1 MLSKRWTLTVVCAA
15 TAMLMLDIAVVN
27 TALNPIA
34 RDLHTSLGALRWII
48 DAYTL
53 TLAAAV
59 LSAGS
64 LADRFGRRRLFIGGL
79 ALFTLASGGCAAAGS
94 IGVLDAARAVQ
105 GLGAA
110 VMFAVS
116 LAILAD
122 AFPGVTERR
131 QALAAYGATIGGA
144 FAVGPLVGGALASG
158 LGWRWIFLVNL
169 PLGVA
174 CLVATRRSVRE
185 SRDPATPPVDVAGQ
199 AALAVSL
206 FALVFGMLQ
215 ANDRGWGDPLIIASL
230 GVAAAGL
237 IVFIAVERAVAH
249 PMLPLGLFRRG
260 GFTAAQTTAFGIS
273 ASVFAGYLYLTI
285 YLQAILGLSPIETGL
300 VYLPGTLASFFVAG
314 ATASIGA
321 RYPARSLLVLGLML
335 SAAGVVLMAVML
347 QTSSSWVAFEPGAI
361 VAMVGVGLINP
372 TLSGVALGSVEATK
386 SGLAAGANDTF
397 RQAGIAIGVAL
408 LGALIP
414 GHVSS
419 PGSFVSGLHEALIVA
434 AVLLVVSAAVVW
446 RLLASRQTDPAT
458 EAPTEVEM
466 VAPEA
471 ELAASAV

>member
-1 MLSKRWTLTVVCAA
+1 MLSKRWTLAVVCAA

-27 TALNPIA
+27 TALAPIA

-64 LADRFGRRRLFIGGL
+64 LADRFGRRRLFTGGL
-79 ALFTLASGGCAAAGS
+79 ALFTVASGACAAAGS
-94 IGVLDAARAVQ
+94 IGMLDAARAVQ

-122 AFPGVTERR
+122 AFPGVSERR
-131 QALAAYGATIGGA
+131 QALAAYGATIGA
-144 FAVGPLVGGALASG
+144 SFAVGPLVGGALASG

-169 PLGVA
+169 PLGVG
-174 CLVATRRSVRE
+174 CLIATRRSVRE
-185 SRDPATPPVDVAGQ
+185 SADPATPSVDVAGQ
-199 AALAVSL
+199 TALAVTL

-215 ANDRGWGDPLIIASL
+215 ANDRGWADPLIIGSL
-230 GVAAAGL
+230 AVAAVGL
-237 IVFIAVERAVAH
+237 VVFVAVERAATH

-260 GFTAAQTTAFGIS
+260 GFTAAQVTAFGIS
-273 ASVFAGYLYLTI
+273 ASVFAGYLYLTV
-285 YLQAILGLSPIETGL
+285 YLQAIVGLSPIETGL
-300 VYLPGTLASFFVAG
+300 VYLPGTIASFVVAG
-314 ATASIGA
+314 ATASIGGRYSA
-321 RYPARSLLVLGLML
+321 RALLVVGLLL
-335 SAAGVVLMAVML
+335 SGAGVVLMVLML
-347 QTSSSWVAFEPGAI
+347 QTTSSWIVFEPGVV
-361 VAMVGVGLINP
+361 VAMIGVGLINP
-372 TLSGVALGSVEATK
+372 TLSGVALSSVEAAK
-386 SGLAAGANDTF
+386 SGVAAGANDTF

-419 PGSFVSGLHEALIVA
+419 ASAFVSGLHHALIIA
-434 AVLLVVSAAVVW
+434 AVVLVVSAVVVW
-446 RLLASRQTDPAT
+446 RLLAGRHTAPVTDAEP
-458 EAPTEVEM
+458 
-466 VAPEA
+466 VAPEP
-471 ELAASAV
+471 ELVASAA

>member
-1 MLSKRWTLTVVCAA
+1 MLSKRWTLAVVCAA

-27 TALNPIA
+27 TALDPIA
-34 RDLHTSLGALRWII
+34 RDLHTSLGALRWVI

-64 LADRFGRRRLFIGGL
+64 LADRFGRRRLFSGGL
-79 ALFTLASGGCAAAGS
+79 ALFTVASAACAAAGS

-110 VMFAVS
+110 VMFAIS

-122 AFPGVTERR
+122 AFPGVSERR
-131 QALAAYGATIGGA
+131 QALAAYGATIGAA

-174 CLVATRRSVRE
+174 CLLGTRRSVRE
-185 SRDPATPPVDVAGQ
+185 SRDPATPPVDVVGQ
-199 AALAVSL
+199 TALAVTL
-206 FALVFGMLQ
+206 FALVFGTLQ
-215 ANDRGWGDPLIIASL
+215 ANDRGWGDPLIVGSL
-230 GVAAAGL
+230 VVAAIGA
-237 IVFIAVERAVAH
+237 IAFVIVERTVNH
-249 PMLPLGLFRRG
+249 PMLPLGLFRRD
-260 GFTAAQTTAFGIS
+260 GFTAAQVTAFGIS

-285 YLQAILGLSPIETGL
+285 YLQSVLGLSPIETGL
-300 VYLPGTLASFFVAG
+300 VYLPGTIASFLVAG

-321 RYPARSLLVLGLML
+321 RHSARTLLVVGLLLSGAGMVLMVLML
-335 SAAGVVLMAVML
+335 QPG
-347 QTSSSWVAFEPGAI
+347 SSWVAFEPGVV

-372 TLSGVALGSVEATK
+372 TLSGVALGSVEPAK

-397 RQAGIAIGVAL
+397 RQSGIAIGVAL

-419 PGSFVSGLHEALIVA
+419 AAAFVSGLHHALIVA
-434 AVLLVVSAAVVW
+434 AVLLVVSAGVVW
-446 RLLASRQTDPAT
+446 RLLGSRQGARATDG
-458 EAPTEVEM
+458 ER
-466 VAPEA
+466 
-471 ELAASAV
+471 ELAASTA